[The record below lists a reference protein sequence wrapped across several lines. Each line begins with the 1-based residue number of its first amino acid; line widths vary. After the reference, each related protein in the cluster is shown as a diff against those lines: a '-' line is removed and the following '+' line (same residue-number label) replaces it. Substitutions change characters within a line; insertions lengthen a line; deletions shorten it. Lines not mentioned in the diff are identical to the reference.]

1 MFVYCTR
8 WSESAAMFKVFLVK
22 AAKWHLW
29 RLQNET
35 WSMKAWLAWAMM
47 SSWEIQMCLVWSARC
62 GLWRRS
68 CELWHAWTTRLQT
81 PCMMRIAGLRLV
93 QHSQQWPGVKFLCG
107 MFCNDYQSNVC
118 GGEHREWK
126 NRDIRWTW
134 KKAVVW
140 LIESAYTTHWIMIK

>member
-1 MFVYCTR
+1 M
-8 WSESAAMFKVFLVK
+8 WIEGAAMYKVFLVK

-68 CELWHAWTTRLQT
+68 CELWHGWTTRLQT
-81 PCMMRIAGLRLV
+81 SCMMRIAGLRLV
-93 QHSQQWPGVKFLCG
+93 QHSQQWPSVLSSCAECSATTIKAMCVEE
-107 MFCNDYQSNVC
+107 NI
-118 GGEHREWK
+118 EKWK

>member
-1 MFVYCTR
+1 MVYKVNRRCCHVQGVFGESCQVAFVATT
-8 WSESAAMFKVFLVK
+8 
-22 AAKWHLW
+22 KWEL
-29 RLQNET
+29 
-35 WSMKAWLAWAMM
+35 SMKAWLAWAMM

-93 QHSQQWPGVKFLCG
+93 QHSQQWPCVKFLCG